1 MIRMTYDPIMGVR
14 YYIDDADP
22 RTESQRA
29 VYAKLQEQFNRSR
42 HIQAKQLRHQTNT
55 KQK

>member
-1 MIRMTYDPIMGVR
+1 MTYDPIMGVR